1 MNSATCQS
9 AGKDRNKLLFS
20 PFAPY
25 ATMTKAKSKPGKK
38 KCVQRDLL
46 RNESEPVL
54 IASDRTTKS
63 SREKKDLLPSPFAQ
77 MTPRSLPISPSLNL
91 QLGMNPPLSQSAAR
105 SLFQACEGGTRLTQ
119 VTAELQTYKQEC
131 KRLKD
136 QLEQVLTRSSDSRIA
151 QLEEQLQAL
160 RSENLDL
167 KAALQRLTSQTAL
180 PSPRRS
186 ITTKK
191 QKPPITLSTPKL
203 KHKPVHISKIS
214 PKCPSLPQTG
224 KSDAAVGSGERW
236 TMEGLIGRV
245 REEEVWPLLRHV
257 AYRMQ
262 LEGWGKDKLA
272 EVIGENTQRKEL
284 ESVFEGPPISFSS
297 LEASLLTRY
306 LLQLAFDSHSLAS
319 KDIVRIL
326 GELLPNWLTFSPS
339 SSLLLTQELHSSFR
353 PHSQALLA
361 LCTAY
366 DPATVGW
373 ISPDLFCAALE
384 RVGITLR
391 EEAIRY
397 LEMLCYSE
405 NKELDQVPYKELLL
419 DYENTETAAVSMLS
433 TILSDLADYLKTSG
447 LRPKDLFACE
457 FGYIY
462 PEGLVQGL
470 QQVPG
475 LIIGET
481 EVMTLLE
488 ALQDPKMEE
497 ICIEMKHLEQVMKA
511 LGVEV
516 SKAQRFHAAQL
527 LLHQSQ
533 ASLPYIKQ
541 VSFLQ
546 EEEK

>member
-1 MNSATCQS
+1 
-9 AGKDRNKLLFS
+9 
-20 PFAPY
+20 
-25 ATMTKAKSKPGKK
+25 
-38 KCVQRDLL
+38 
-46 RNESEPVL
+46 
-54 IASDRTTKS
+54 
-63 SREKKDLLPSPFAQ
+63 
-77 MTPRSLPISPSLNL
+77 
-91 QLGMNPPLSQSAAR
+91 
-105 SLFQACEGGTRLTQ
+105 
-119 VTAELQTYKQEC
+119 
-131 KRLKD
+131 
-136 QLEQVLTRSSDSRIA
+136 
-151 QLEEQLQAL
+151 
-160 RSENLDL
+160 
-167 KAALQRLTSQTAL
+167 
-180 PSPRRS
+180 
-186 ITTKK
+186 
-191 QKPPITLSTPKL
+191 
-203 KHKPVHISKIS
+203 
-214 PKCPSLPQTG
+214 
-224 KSDAAVGSGERW
+224 
-236 TMEGLIGRV
+236 MEGLIGRV

-262 LEGWGKDKLA
+262 LEGWGKEKLV
-272 EVIGENTQRKEL
+272 EIIGENTQRTEL

-297 LEASLLTRY
+297 LQASLLTRY
-306 LLQLAFDSHSLAS
+306 LLQLAFDSHSLSS

-326 GELLPNWLTFSPS
+326 GELLPNWPTFTPS

-373 ISPDLFCAALE
+373 ISPDHFCAALE

-397 LEMLCYSE
+397 LEMLCYSQ
-405 NKELDQVPYKELLL
+405 NKELDQVPYRELLS
-419 DYENTETAAVSMLS
+419 DYETTETAAVSMLS

-457 FGYIY
+457 SGYIY

-475 LIIGET
+475 LVIGET

-516 SKAQRFHAAQL
+516 SKAQRFQAAQL

-533 ASLPYIKQ
+533 ASLPYMKQ